1 VLKRVLLLAVLGL
14 ALPTCFPV
22 WAQTLDKI
30 RKSGVI
36 TLGYIDGAA
45 PFSFADGTGQPQG
58 YSVEL
63 CNAVAEGV
71 GAQLKRQGLKVR
83 WVKLTIQDRID
94 AVRTG
99 KVDLECST
107 TTWTLSRQ
115 QLVDFSLVTFVDGGS
130 LMVKTETN
138 AARLG
143 DLEGKRIAAITGT
156 TTERSLR
163 DALARGKVKT
173 ETNAA
178 RLGDLEG
185 KRIAA
190 ITGTTTERSLR
201 DALARGKVK
210 AELVAI
216 KTREEGLALLRE
228 GQVDALASDR
238 TTLIG
243 VVVMSGRGG
252 GQYKLLDHDFSI
264 EQYAL
269 MLRRGDPDFRL
280 AVNRVLAGIYRSG
293 AIEEIYGR
301 WLGPLGPPS
310 VLLSATYFIQTIAE

>member
-1 VLKRVLLLAVLGL
+1 MLIRFLFLAALGL
-14 ALPTCFPV
+14 SLPAA
-22 WAQTLDKI
+22 AQTLDKI

-83 WVKLTIQDRID
+83 WVRLTIQDRID

-130 LMVKTETN
+130 LM
-138 AARLG
+138 
-143 DLEGKRIAAITGT
+143 
-156 TTERSLR
+156 
-163 DALARGKVKT
+163 VKT

-310 VLLSATYFIQTIAE
+310 VLLSATYFIQTISE

>member
-1 VLKRVLLLAVLGL
+1 VTVPKRILMLAVLGL
-14 ALPTCFPV
+14 ALQMCFPV
-22 WAQTLDKI
+22 CAQTLDKI

-45 PFSFADGTGQPQG
+45 PFSYADGNGQPQG
-58 YSVEL
+58 YSIEL

-130 LMVKTETN
+130 LLVRSD
-138 AARLG
+138 ADIARVA
-143 DLEGKRIAAITGT
+143 DFDGKRIAVITGT
-156 TTERSLR
+156 TTERALR
-163 DALARGKVKT
+163 GALARGT
-173 ETNAA
+173 
-178 RLGDLEG
+178 
-185 KRIAA
+185 
-190 ITGTTTERSLR
+190 
-201 DALARGKVK
+201 VK
-210 AELVAI
+210 AELVSI
-216 KTREEGLALLRE
+216 KTRDEGLTLLRE
-228 GQVDALASDR
+228 GQVHGLASDR
-238 TTLIG
+238 TALIG

-252 GQYKLLDHDFSI
+252 GQYKLLDQDFSI

-269 MLRRGDPDFRL
+269 MLRRNDADFRL
-280 AVNRVLAGIYRSG
+280 AVNRVLARVYRSG
-293 AIEEIYGR
+293 EIEKIYGR

-310 VLLSATYFIQTIAE
+310 MLLSATYFIQNLAE

>member
-1 VLKRVLLLAVLGL
+1 MLLLLLALS
-14 ALPTCFPV
+14 LPAA
-22 WAQTLDKI
+22 AQTLEKI

-45 PFSFADGTGQPQG
+45 PFSFTDGNGQPQG
-58 YSVEL
+58 YSIEL
-63 CNAVAEGV
+63 CNAAAEGV
-71 GAQLKRQGLKVR
+71 AAQLKREGLKVR

-130 LMVKTETN
+130 LLVKSS
-138 AARLG
+138 ADLARLADFG
-143 DLEGKRIAAITGT
+143 GKRIAVISGT

-163 DALARGKVKT
+163 ESLARRT
-173 ETNAA
+173 
-178 RLGDLEG
+178 
-185 KRIAA
+185 
-190 ITGTTTERSLR
+190 
-201 DALARGKVK
+201 VK

-216 KTREEGLALLRE
+216 RTRDEGLTLLRE

-238 TTLIG
+238 TALIG
-243 VVVMSGRGG
+243 VVVMSGAARGAG
-252 GQYKLLDHDFSI
+252 ADYKLLDQDFSI

-269 MLRRGDPDFRL
+269 MMRRGDHDFRL
-280 AVNRVLAGIYRSG
+280 AVNRVLARIYRSG
-293 AIEEIYGR
+293 DIEQIYGR

-310 VLLSATYFIQTIAE
+310 VLLSATYFIQNLAE

>member
-1 VLKRVLLLAVLGL
+1 VKIAVRGMFLMLLALS
-14 ALPTCFPV
+14 LPAA
-22 WAQTLDKI
+22 AQTLDKV
-30 RKSGVI
+30 RKSGVL

-45 PFSFADGTGQPQG
+45 PFSFADGNGQPQG

-63 CNAVAEGV
+63 CKAVAEGV
-71 GAQLKRQGLKVR
+71 TAQLKRQGLKVR

-130 LMVKTETN
+130 LLVKT
-138 AARLG
+138 ASDAGRLA
-143 DLEGKRIAAITGT
+143 DFNGKRIAVISGT

-163 DALARGKVKT
+163 GAL
-173 ETNAA
+173 
-178 RLGDLEG
+178 
-185 KRIAA
+185 
-190 ITGTTTERSLR
+190 ERRS
-201 DALARGKVK
+201 VK

-238 TTLIG
+238 TALIG
-243 VVVMSGRGG
+243 VVVMTGARGAG
-252 GQYKLLDHDFSI
+252 ADYRLLDQDFSI

-269 MLRRGDPDFRL
+269 MLPRGDHDWRL
-280 AVNRVLAGIYRSG
+280 AVNRVLARVYRSG
-293 AIEEIYGR
+293 EIEQIYGR

-310 VLLSATYFIQTIAE
+310 VLLSATYFIQNLSE